1 MIDEII
7 NLKINH
13 TKCGGDF
20 KVKIWVK
27 YGWKGILVNKDFNL
41 LLFDC
46 HNVEWHGAQ
55 MHYV

>member
-7 NLKINH
+7 NLEINH

-20 KVKIWVK
+20 KVKTWVK
-27 YGWKGILVNKDFNL
+27 YGCKGILVNKDSNL
-41 LLFDC
+41 LLFDH

-55 MHYV
+55 MHYM